1 MFTSKKQWAKMA
13 LTKVQNL
20 EKDKKEATQKIALLE
35 KKVTSLQS
43 QTSPSKVASDSVA
56 KDDQSEFSEGTFDE
70 SMMDDISI
78 FDVDDDESQ
87 GQGSVMNRLFR
98 RGGSEMK
105 VTDSQNGD
113 IDEIDKKVITVT
125 EKEFIVKEQKIK
137 VLLGLKKKHEQTM
150 SRLLQDLMKMRKTN
164 KNWSLRYE
172 NERLE
177 REALEMKVAVLEKEM
192 TLIDI
197 NNKTNTYT
205 NIGEQFR
212 NASVVG
218 NNNSDFVGETAAFIE
233 LRVKDEKLS
242 ALEKLIND
250 HIQTISSLKS
260 ELSRVQKS
268 EVESKA
274 QVEKLRMDNIAFF
287 RRNKIY
293 EKQLAQLKENKVA
306 SDEVEGEDGDDSYLS
321 TIVEESVDSIT
332 LNDKV
337 AEKFVRDLEKKVKDR
352 DAKILSLKRY
362 NAMMEKTVTS
372 LRKEM
377 IHLRMTLRSEAKK
390 QKTENDKQN
399 NKIINA
405 EGIDVQTLEKEFM
418 EFNQIHMGFQ
428 KTMNE
433 GRDDA
438 DSESTR
444 DNDAETTQ
452 VNVSYL
458 NDLKNQVS
466 KYKEILQ
473 TLEKKME
480 TVKCTTNA
488 VVESFQQD
496 ISKIVEEK
504 STLELDMMRQLS
516 QFDEAK
522 IQLENTQ
529 TDLTQVKNQLEA
541 VEEEKLL
548 MEEEFRTK
556 YEIKEKSVEQLET
569 KILRLRELNLDS
581 YEATLKKKKK
591 DRRKK
596 KKNRQRSIISSV
608 TALETVD
615 ESAAKILEQMM
626 EEDDQGNV
634 NRTDLES
641 DYFTMTEA
649 EETDAESHFIESDV
663 DYMSTDVGTEIDTDN
678 ESTLNRKRFERTR
691 FKVDESSKRKKER
704 DDPMDILNEWNNL

>member
-418 EFNQIHMGFQ
+418 EFNQIRMEFQ

>member
-1 MFTSKKQWAKMA
+1 MA

-43 QTSPSKVASDSVA
+43 QTSPSKATGSDSVA

-164 KNWSLRYE
+164 KDWSLKYE
-172 NERLE
+172 NVRLE

-192 TLIDI
+192 TLMDI

-218 NNNSDFVGETAAFIE
+218 NNNSSDFVGETAAFIE

-337 AEKFVRDLEKKVKDR
+337 AEKLVRDLEKKVKDR

-399 NKIINA
+399 NKINA

-418 EFNQIHMGFQ
+418 EFNQIHMEFQ
-428 KTMNE
+428 KTMNDE

-438 DSESTR
+438 DSQSTR
-444 DNDAETTQ
+444 DNGAETTQ

-548 MEEEFRTK
+548 MEEDFRTK

-596 KKNRQRSIISSV
+596 KKNRQRSMISSV

-626 EEDDQGNV
+626 EEEDDQQGNV
-634 NRTDLES
+634 NGTDLES
-641 DYFTMTEA
+641 DYLTMTEA

-678 ESTLNRKRFERTR
+678 ESTLNSRKRFERTR

>member
-1 MFTSKKQWAKMA
+1 MFTSEKQWAKMA